1 MPNSAPGRADR
12 VLGLAASGCLGLLLF
27 ALVCGPTVADPRN
40 VGWLYHGDPLTHW
53 LGWHFFRSTPFFQW
67 PLGLNAGYGEGL
79 GSTIVMSD
87 SLPLFALLF
96 RPFSALL
103 SPLFQ
108 YTGIWIALCFV
119 LQSILSFQVL
129 RLFRIPTIAA
139 LVASAFFVVAP
150 PFLLRINGHYALAGQ
165 WIVLLSFFL
174 YFSSRFRPW
183 SWVLVATIAA
193 LVHAYLLAMALA
205 LWAGDLLKRLFSKEL
220 SALEAARSFAVMLV
234 VVTAVTSAAGYFAY
248 PPAPEGGFGLYRLDL
263 FSPFNPAGFSRSIPE
278 ILGGPYTY
286 EGMNFF
292 GIGMLLLIAGA
303 ACVLVLRPGL
313 VANTATTW
321 LTLLLCV
328 ALTMLAASNQVAI
341 GSVELF
347 SVSLPSWAHPLTSA
361 FRSSGRLFWPVY
373 YMIMIGSVVVLVRAL
388 GPRRGT
394 ALLAFAL
401 ALQLYDSWPAYAR
414 IHASYRTAEPK
425 PSAVLSA
432 PIWSDIAR
440 RYRRLAVVLPGNQQ
454 PGWNVLGYFAAENG
468 LGINTGYFARAN
480 DEALRTQRYALLQ
493 KVLGNGY
500 ADDTVY
506 VFQNDLLWSIAQD
519 QRPGASYRL
528 YEVDGFRLL
537 LPGAEP
543 CTGCRTLTEA
553 TTAAVPSDGRYA
565 GAAPLFVDWSYD
577 EGTLRWSAGARN
589 HLFLLLDPRLRD
601 RRVCLTLQYKT
612 LDPQTVT
619 VEVAGGTRSVFQASG
634 DGEAVVDLGPVGRF
648 ADLAFSYSSPR
659 PSSPT
664 DARIVAF
671 AIKRFSAEEC
681 PRP

>member
-1 MPNSAPGRADR
+1 MPSNAPGRVDR

-27 ALVCGPTVADPRN
+27 ALVCGPTVADPSN

-53 LGWHFFRSTPFFQW
+53 LGWHFFRSTPLFQW
-67 PLGLNAGYGEGL
+67 PLGLNASYGEGL

-87 SLPLFALLF
+87 SLPLFAFLF
-96 RPFSALL
+96 RPFSSLL

-119 LQSILSFQVL
+119 LQSILAFQIL
-129 RLFRIPTIAA
+129 RLFRIPALAA
-139 LVASAFFVVAP
+139 LVASAFFALAP

-165 WIVLLSFFL
+165 WIVLLSLLL
-174 YFSSRFRPW
+174 YFSPRFRPW
-183 SWVLVATIAA
+183 SWVLAATIAV

-205 LWAGDLLKRLFSKEL
+205 LWAVDLLKRLVAKEL
-220 SALEAARSFAVMLV
+220 SALDAARSLAVMLV
-234 VVTAVTSAAGYFAY
+234 VVIAVAWAAGYFAY
-248 PPAPEGGFGLYRLDL
+248 APTPEGGFGLYRLNL
-263 FSPFNPAGFSRSIPE
+263 LSPFNPAGFSRSIPD
-278 ILGGPYTY
+278 LLAGPYTY

-292 GIGMLLLIAGA
+292 GIGMLLLIAVA
-303 ACVLVLRPGL
+303 VSLMVFRPGL
-313 VANTATTW
+313 IPNTATTW
-321 LTLLLCV
+321 LTLLLCA
-328 ALTMLAASNQVAI
+328 ALTMLAASHRVAI

-347 SVSLPSWAHPLTSA
+347 SVSMPSLASPLTSA
-361 FRSSGRLFWPVY
+361 FRSSGRFFWPVY
-373 YMIMIGSVVVLVRAL
+373 YMIMIGTVVVLVRAL

-394 ALLAFAL
+394 AVLAFAL

-414 IHASYRTAEPK
+414 IHASYLAAGPK

-432 PIWSDIAR
+432 PIWPEIAR
-440 RYRRLAVVLPGNQQ
+440 RYRKLAVVLPGNQQ

-468 LGINTGYFARAN
+468 LSINTGYFARAN
-480 DEALRTQRYALLQ
+480 DDGLRSRRYALLQ
-493 KVLGNGY
+493 TVLRNGY

-519 QRPGASYRL
+519 QRQGASYRL
-528 YEVDGFRLL
+528 YDVDGFRLL
-537 LPGAEP
+537 LPVAER
-543 CTGCRTLTEA
+543 CTGCGTLAEA
-553 TTAAVPSDGRYA
+553 TTATVPADGRYV
-565 GAAPLFVDWSYD
+565 GASPLFVDWSYD

-589 HLFLLLDPRLRD
+589 HLFLLLDPSLHD

-619 VEVAGGTRSVFQASG
+619 VEVAGGTRSVFKASG
-634 DGEAVVDLGPVGRF
+634 DGEAVVDLGKVARF

-659 PSSPT
+659 TSST
-664 DARIVAF
+664 EDARIVAF
-671 AIKRFSAEEC
+671 GIKRFSVEEC